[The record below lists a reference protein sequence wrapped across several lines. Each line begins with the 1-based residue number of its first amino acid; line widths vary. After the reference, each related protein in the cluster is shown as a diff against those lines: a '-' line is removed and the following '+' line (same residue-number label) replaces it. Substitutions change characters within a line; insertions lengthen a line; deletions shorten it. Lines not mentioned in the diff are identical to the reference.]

1 MDCGLTGLT
10 FNDPS
15 LCKPQ
20 FARECDL
27 HYIIDSFMKTGR
39 LPASCS
45 VHSSSFQDAIDVPDN
60 WQDLQDKIIP
70 IKNEFEN
77 LPSDIRLNY
86 CNDPLAWFIDTHNKP
101 TVSEEL
107 QPAKAPDTKSDKIIS
122 SEPVKSSDPTV
133 A

>member
-45 VHSSSFQDAIDVPDN
+45 VHTPSYQDAIDVPDD
-60 WQDLQDKIIP
+60 WQELQDRTIHIKQDFEQLP
-70 IKNEFEN
+70 IDE
-77 LPSDIRLNY
+77 RLKFA
-86 CNDPLAWFIDTHNKP
+86 NDPLAWFTATHEQAKAP
-101 TVSEEL
+101 EAEPAKSPEAE
-107 QPAKAPDTKSDKIIS
+107 PAKAPQAEPAKSP
-122 SEPVKSSDPTV
+122 ETTV